1 MRDPACHHPLITRRT
16 ALQAGAVGLLGLAA
30 GDLAELRAA
39 SRDRKPSALACIYVF
54 LSGGLAQHDSF
65 DLKPDAPDEI
75 RGEFKPIDTKTTG
88 IRIVEHLPKLAQRS
102 HLWALV
108 RSLTHKTNDHSLGHL
123 FMLTGRSETPPGFNP
138 SKPMPSDWPSIASVA
153 GYATRPRNNLPPAV
167 VLPDRI
173 VHNSGRII
181 PGQFG
186 GIMGRHRDPWFI
198 EASPFD
204 PLAYGA
210 FPEYEFDHQE
220 RPQKPGKKK
229 AFAAP
234 SLSLP
239 QGVLNDRFSDRLGL
253 LRKIDEQR
261 K

>member
-65 DLKPDAPDEI
+65 DLKPDAPAEI
-75 RGEFKPIDTKTTG
+75 KGEFKPIDTKTSG
-88 IRIVEHLPKLAQRS
+88 VRIVEHLPKLAQRS
-102 HLWALV
+102 RNWALV
-108 RSLTHKTNDHSLGHL
+108 RSLTHKSNAHSDGHL
-123 FMLTGRSETPPGFNP
+123 FMLTGRSTLPPGYSP
-138 SKPMPSDWPSIASVA
+138 SKASPTDWPAIASVA
-153 GYATRPRNNLPPAV
+153 GVATRPRNNLPPAV

-173 VHNSGRII
+173 VHNSGRTI

-198 EASPFD
+198 EASPFE
-204 PLAYGA
+204 PRAYGA

-220 RPQKPGKKK
+220 RPLPEKKRV
-229 AFAAP
+229 FAAP

-239 QGVLNDRFSDRLGL
+239 
-253 LRKIDEQR
+253 
-261 K
+261 